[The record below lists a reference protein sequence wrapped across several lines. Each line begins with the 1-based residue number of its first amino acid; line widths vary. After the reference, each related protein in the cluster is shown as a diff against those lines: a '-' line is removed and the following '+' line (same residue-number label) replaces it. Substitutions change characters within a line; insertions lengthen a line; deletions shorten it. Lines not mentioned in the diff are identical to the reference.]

1 MDISHV
7 HKAKRTDSGKQYLGR
22 VPRKISQRFKWF
34 FWGMIY
40 AEFAPTK
47 AMRENEKASRYEG
60 KTRRRF
66 PLPSSFFS
74 SQALLYSKWNKEHTH
89 FSTSLGAQTIHNS
102 FGSIAI
108 LIDTGK
114 NERYGRETPAKV
126 WS

>member
-1 MDISHV
+1 
-7 HKAKRTDSGKQYLGR
+7 
-22 VPRKISQRFKWF
+22 
-34 FWGMIY
+34 MIY